1 MLSCDP
7 TERVDAPKTGRSVAH
22 VLSLEAITRLLEA
35 PWPEGVFGLRDRAL
49 LETLY
54 ATGGRVSEV
63 VGLDLPALRLDLG
76 VVRLLGK
83 GQKERVVPI
92 GCAAIAAIEAYVS
105 EARPR
110 LLSRARPDEPALFL
124 SRGGRRIDRHAVWR
138 RVRRRARA
146 LGITPGPIEGKCGE
160 LDASFHPLQVG
171 PGGIERGLSASDI
184 GRKRRPV
191 DLSERIP
198 LLDAG
203 AEIHMHGGDG
213 ARNLGSHIDCIARL
227 DLSHRAHQLFH
238 APHLGMGKAI
248 GWALLRSRD
257 QRCEQRG
264 DDDKQSKDGDAPTPP
279 TPYPKGCGLCT
290 VTDSRAGLLLA
301 HAPLL

>member
-1 MLSCDP
+1 MRAAIELYLRYLCVECGLARNTLAAYRRDLERFVAYLESAAAYGRPGVRPAQVEADHVRAFLWLEGRRGLSARSRARALVPIKGLFRFLCAERLLSCDP

-146 LGITPGPIEGKCGE
+146 LGITPTPSPHTLRHSFATHLLGGGAGVRSVQE
-160 LDASFHPLQVG
+160 LLGHANVATTQRYTHV
-171 PGGIERGLSASDI
+171 
-184 GRKRRPV
+184 
-191 DLSERIP
+191 
-198 LLDAG
+198 
-203 AEIHMHGGDG
+203 DG
-213 ARNLGSHIDCIARL
+213 ARLRAVHARY
-227 DLSHRAHQLFH
+227 HPRA
-238 APHLGMGKAI
+238 
-248 GWALLRSRD
+248 
-257 QRCEQRG
+257 
-264 DDDKQSKDGDAPTPP
+264 
-279 TPYPKGCGLCT
+279 
-290 VTDSRAGLLLA
+290 
-301 HAPLL
+301 